1 MATENIDAIVQE
13 VSDYPRI
20 IHKNQFVN
28 CLQAVC
34 SEWSQLLL
42 VVEHIKLNA
51 RANKTLDEVVAIAEE
66 VLAHPQIQENYGHNQ
81 SDYALRNDTAWN
93 PQVDEKIR
101 ALNAATTLFDTLD
114 QGGKIN
120 AYFAAVHKVDY
131 SSFLRN
137 AAENPFLTIATEAI
151 PAILDARN
159 FSWNNLNAWRL
170 GYPHQLIVRS
180 IIFNDNLLRAID
192 ALLTFAEN
200 GDLFDALRRK
210 TIQTYVER
218 KTFQEGPFFQLN
230 CQFLSNRADIV
241 AEVNHQILLATA
253 QQCLFLARAIPVSI
267 GLPAV
272 ILEHPF
278 RMQVTP
284 PENIK
289 THFGRT
295 WEQEKER
302 KVVTIQMDVE
312 DYTWSINNEASGELF
327 RQLNDML
334 FTSIRPEVKNNYGKY
349 SDIDLPTWLYQA
361 IWKYKGWVE
370 QSSHILLLG
379 KKEDYL
385 AARIILR
392 GVKFSNWDW
401 YHRTPGKFSIEKKL
415 AKYKTE
421 GESESTIKQSYEKV
435 RGYAKNKITGL
446 VINQLEERLN
456 MKNMMAEGLQAPL
469 NHRVIEK
476 YLRFRN
482 VLARYF
488 PRDIFHKHGLR
499 WCLDGAEK
507 LVEKLNSSDASDV
520 LLRHHLYDCFALD
533 DHLRST
539 LSAGDDPLDI
549 VDIRELRSLMKQPL
563 LS

>member
-1 MATENIDAIVQE
+1 MVSENIDVIAQE

-20 IHKNQFVN
+20 IHKNPFVN

-34 SEWSQLLL
+34 SEWLQLLL
-42 VVEHIKLNA
+42 VVERIKLNA
-51 RANKTLDEVVAIAEE
+51 RANKTLDEVVAIAKE
-66 VLAHPQIQENYGHNQ
+66 VLAHPQIQESYGHNIG
-81 SDYALRNDTAWN
+81 DYALRNDRGWN

-131 SSFLRN
+131 GSLHD
-137 AAENPFLTIATEAI
+137 AAENSFLTIATEAI

-159 FSWNNLNAWRL
+159 FSWNNLNALRL

-180 IIFNDNLLRAID
+180 IVFNDNLLRAID

-200 GDLFDALRRK
+200 GALFEALRRK
-210 TIQTYVER
+210 TIQAYVQR
-218 KTFQEGPFFQLN
+218 KTFQEGPFYHLN
-230 CQFLSNRADIV
+230 CHFLANRADIV

-253 QQCLFLARAIPVSI
+253 QRCLFLVRAIPVSI

-272 ILEHPF
+272 IIDHLF
-278 RMQVTP
+278 RMQVSP

-289 THFGRT
+289 THFGRA

-312 DYTWSINNEASGELF
+312 DFTWAINNEASGEFF
-327 RQLNDML
+327 RQLNEML
-334 FTSIRPEVKNNYGKY
+334 FASIGPEVKNSYGKY
-349 SDIDLPTWLYQA
+349 SDIDLPAWLYQA

-379 KKEDYL
+379 NKENYL

-392 GVKFSNWDW
+392 GVKFSHWDW
-401 YHRTPGKFSIEKKL
+401 YHPTPGKVSIEKKL
-415 AKYKTE
+415 AQYKTE

-435 RGYAKNKITGL
+435 RGYANKKITGL

-456 MKNMMAEGLQAPL
+456 MKRMMAEGLQAPL
-469 NHRVIEK
+469 NHRVIDK
-476 YLRFRN
+476 CLRFRN

-488 PRDIFHKHGLR
+488 PWDIFHQHGLR
-499 WCLDGAEK
+499 WCLAGAGKLAEK
-507 LVEKLNSSDASDV
+507 FNSSDATDV
-520 LLRHHLYDCFALD
+520 LLRHHLYDSFALD
-533 DHLRST
+533 DHTRST
-539 LSAGDDPLDI
+539 LSAGDEPLAI
-549 VDIRELRSLMKQPL
+549 GDIRELRSLLKQPL

>member
-1 MATENIDAIVQE
+1 MA
-13 VSDYPRI
+13 
-20 IHKNQFVN
+20 
-28 CLQAVC
+28 
-34 SEWSQLLL
+34 
-42 VVEHIKLNA
+42 
-51 RANKTLDEVVAIAEE
+51 VAKE
-66 VLAHPQIQENYGHNQ
+66 VLAHPQIRESYGHNP
-81 SDYALRNDTAWN
+81 SDYAVRNDTAWN

-120 AYFAAVHKVDY
+120 AYFAAVHKVDF
-131 SSFLRN
+131 SIFVRN

-151 PAILDARN
+151 PAILDVRN

-180 IIFNDNLLRAID
+180 IIFNDDLLNAID
-192 ALLTFAEN
+192 ALLTFVEN
-200 GDLFDALRRK
+200 DVLFDTLRMK
-210 TIQTYVER
+210 TIQAYVQR
-218 KTFQEGPFFQLN
+218 KTMQEGTFYHLG
-230 CQFLSNRADIV
+230 CHFLANRADIV

-253 QQCLFLARAIPVSI
+253 QQCLILARAIPVSI

-272 ILEHPF
+272 ILDHQF
-278 RMQVTP
+278 RMQVSQ

-289 THFGRT
+289 TNIGRD
-295 WEQEKER
+295 WEPEKER

-312 DYTWSINNEASGELF
+312 DFTYAINNDASGEFF
-327 RQLNDML
+327 RQLNEML
-334 FTSIRPEVKNNYGKY
+334 FASIRPEVKNSYGKY
-349 SDIDLPTWLYQA
+349 SDIDLPSWLYQA

-379 KKEDYL
+379 NKEDYL

-401 YHRTPGKFSIEKKL
+401 YHRTPGKVSIEKKL
-415 AKYKTE
+415 AQYKTK

-446 VINQLEERLN
+446 VINQLEERQN
-456 MKNMMAEGLQAPL
+456 MRNMMAEGLQAPL

-476 YLRFRN
+476 CLRFRN

-488 PRDIFHKHGLR
+488 PRDIFHQHGLR
-499 WCLDGAEK
+499 WCLEGAGK
-507 LVEKLNSSDASDV
+507 LGERLNSSDASDV

-533 DHLRST
+533 DHTRST
-539 LSAGDDPLDI
+539 LSAGDEPLEI
-549 VDIRELRSLMKQPL
+549 VDIRELRSLLKQPL